1 MNSRPAAHRI
11 SRTQITLRLDRDLVS
26 RIEELADDEGMDRMG
41 LARRL
46 LSDGLAQHRLRAAVA
61 DVAAGRRSTWD
72 AADRAGVS
80 LYEMLDR
87 VAEAGIPYRLG
98 PEVIERIWSGPDRS
112 IGSPG
117 QQ

>member
-1 MNSRPAAHRI
+1 MTPRPLARRA

-26 RIEELADDEGMDRMG
+26 RIDELGDDAGMDRTE

-46 LSDGLAQHRLRAAVA
+46 LSDGLAQYRLRAAVA
-61 DVAAGRRSTWD
+61 DVAAGRRSTSD

-87 VAEAGIPYRLG
+87 VADAGIPYRLE
-98 PEVIERIWSGPDRS
+98 PEVIERIREAVPLVS
-112 IGSPG
+112 
-117 QQ
+117 

>member
-1 MNSRPAAHRI
+1 MTPRPRAHRT
-11 SRTQITLRLDRDLVS
+11 SRTQITLRLDPDLAS
-26 RIEELADDEGMDRMG
+26 RIDELADDEGMDRPK

-72 AADRAGVS
+72 AAGRAGVS

-87 VAEAGIPYRLG
+87 VAEAGIPYRLD
-98 PEVIERIWSGPDRS
+98 PEVIERTREAVPFVR
-112 IGSPG
+112 
-117 QQ
+117 

>member
-1 MNSRPAAHRI
+1 MTRRPAAHRT
-11 SRTQITLRLDRDLVS
+11 SRTQIKLRLDRDLVS
-26 RIEELADDEGMDRMG
+26 TINELADDEGMDRTE

-72 AADRAGVS
+72 AAGRAGVS

-87 VAEAGIPYRLG
+87 VGEAGIPYRLD
-98 PEVIERIWSGPDRS
+98 PEVIERTREAVPFVR
-112 IGSPG
+112 
-117 QQ
+117 

>member
-1 MNSRPAAHRI
+1 MTPRPLAHRA

-26 RIEELADDEGMDRMG
+26 TIDELADDEGMDRTE

-46 LSDGLAQHRLRAAVA
+46 LSDSLAQHRLRAAVR

-87 VAEAGIPYRLG
+87 VTDAGILT
-98 PEVIERIWSGPDRS
+98 
-112 IGSPG
+112 
-117 QQ
+117 